1 MLWIK
6 TRIAKRESDM
16 LTKLLLAI
24 TNIQNNIFPFLI
36 RIFLAFLTFSFVCCY
51 FNQNVSK
58 RQQLEMEL
66 DQERKY
72 ISTILNTASAL
83 VMVLDVEGKIVS
95 FNRACEYTTSYL
107 YEQVS
112 DRYVWDLLTIPEDR
126 ELWQSTLKAIVT
138 ECLPITFETYWR
150 TKNGDLRLISWT
162 NTALCDRNGVAE
174 CVICTGIDISQR
186 QQIEQ
191 KLQETTRL
199 QNAILNGANY
209 AVIATDIEGTII
221 TFNLAAQKW
230 LGYSSQEVVGKTT
243 PVIFHDRREVVER
256 AQELS
261 QELGTTV
268 EPGFEVFVAQVRQG
282 QPDEREWSYICKDG
296 SRFLVLLSTT
306 ALIDTYGNITGFLGI
321 ASDITQR
328 KQAELALRESEE
340 RFQAFMNNTPAMA
353 FIKDSQSRM
362 IYINKPLE
370 NKFKVKLADL
380 RGKRDDQW
388 LPEEIAKHTLRN
400 DLLVLSTGKTMETV
414 ENVPTPDGV
423 SHHWLVFKFLL
434 NDVNDKPLIGGVA
447 VDITERKNAEDR
459 VKAAL
464 EEKDILLKEVH
475 HRVKNNLQVIDSLFR
490 HQCRYI
496 KNEQV
501 TQIIKEC
508 QSRVSSMA
516 LLHEKLYQSKDL
528 TNIDFAD
535 YVKNL
540 ANNLFDS
547 YKFIVNSPILKLDIE
562 NISLDVESC
571 LSCGLI
577 INELVT
583 NSLKY
588 AFLPNVIGKIN
599 IKFFAL
605 NLNTYNLIVNDDG
618 VGLPIDLNIDRINS
632 LGLKLVKSFTQQL
645 NGELK
650 LNRERGTEFIIT
662 FTIKKPLKKYECLQN
677 TYC

>member
-1 MLWIK
+1 
-6 TRIAKRESDM
+6 M
-16 LTKLLLAI
+16 LTRLLLTI
-24 TNIQNNIFPFLI
+24 TTIQNDIFPFLI
-36 RIFLAFLTFSFVCCY
+36 GVFLAFLTFSFVCY
-51 FNQNVSK
+51 FNQNVIK
-58 RQQLEMEL
+58 RQQLETEL
-66 DQERKY
+66 EQERKY

-112 DRYVWDLLTIPEDR
+112 DRYIWELLALPEDI
-126 ELWQSTLKAIVT
+126 ELWQSTLKAIT
-138 ECLPITFETYWR
+138 KECLPITFETCWR

-199 QNAILNGANY
+199 QNAILNSANY
-209 AVIATDIEGTII
+209 AVIATDIEGTIV

-256 AQELS
+256 VQELS
-261 QELGTTV
+261 QELGTTI

-306 ALIDTYGNITGFLGI
+306 ALIDSHGNITGFLGI

-328 KQAELALRESEE
+328 KQSELALKESEE
-340 RFQAFMNNTPAMA
+340 RFQAFMNNSPAMA
-353 FIKDSQSRM
+353 FIKDAQSRM
-362 IYINKPLE
+362 IYINEPFE
-370 NKFKVKLADL
+370 RKFNVKLADL

-388 LPEEIAKHTLRN
+388 LPEYVVKQTREN
-400 DLLVLSTGKTMETV
+400 DMVVLSTGKTIETV
-414 ENVPTPDGV
+414 ETVPTPEG

-434 NDVNDKPLIGGVA
+434 NDASDRPLIGGVA
-447 VDITERKNAEDR
+447 IDITERKNAEDR

-464 EEKDILLKEVH
+464 QEKDILLKEVH

-490 HQCRYI
+490 HQCRHI
-496 KNEQV
+496 KNEKV

-528 TNIDFAD
+528 ANIDFAD

-547 YKFIVNSPILKLDIE
+547 YKFIGSSPILKLDIK

-588 AFLPNVIGKIN
+588 AFSPNVIGEIS

-605 NLNTYNLIVNDDG
+605 DLNTYSLIVNDNG
-618 VGLPIDLNIDRINS
+618 IGLPTNLNIDRINS

-662 FTIKKPLKKYECLQN
+662 FTVKKPVQKYECLQN

>member
-1 MLWIK
+1 MF
-6 TRIAKRESDM
+6 TR
-16 LTKLLLAI
+16 LLLAVAD
-24 TNIQNNIFPFLI
+24 TQNIISTFSI
-36 RIFLAFLTFSFVCCY
+36 AIFLVLTISFVCCR
-51 FNQNVSK
+51 FNQNAGK
-58 RQQLEMEL
+58 RQQLETEL
-66 DQERKY
+66 EQERNY
-72 ISTILNTASAL
+72 TSTILNTANAL
-83 VMVLDVEGKIVS
+83 IVVLDVEGKIVS
-95 FNRACEYTTSYL
+95 FNRACEHTTNYL
-107 YEQVS
+107 CEQVS
-112 DRYVWDLLTIPEDR
+112 DKYIWELVLLPEDV
-126 ELWQSTLKAIVT
+126 ELWQSALTAVVT
-138 ECLPITFETYWR
+138 ERLPITFEIYWITR
-150 TKNGDLRLISWT
+150 SSDRRLISWT
-162 NTALCDRNGVAE
+162 LAAICDRQGKVE

-209 AVIATDIEGTII
+209 AVIATDIEGTIL

-243 PVIFHDRREVVER
+243 PLIFHDPGEVLKR
-256 AQELS
+256 SQELS
-261 QELGTTV
+261 QELGTTI
-268 EPGFEVFVAQVRQG
+268 EPDFEVFVAQVRQG
-282 QPDEREWSYICKDG
+282 QPDEREWSYIGKDG

-353 FIKDSQSRM
+353 FIKDAQSRM

-370 NKFKVKLADL
+370 HKFQVKLADL

-388 LPEEIAKHTLRN
+388 LPAEIAKHTLEN

-434 NDVNDKPLIGGVA
+434 NGVNDKPLIGGVA

-496 KNEQV
+496 KNEKV

-535 YVKNL
+535 YVKSL
-540 ANNLFDS
+540 VNNLFDS
-547 YKFIVNSPILKLDIE
+547 YRIISSPPILSLDIE
-562 NISLDVESC
+562 DISLDVETC

-588 AFLPNVIGKIN
+588 AFLPGKECEIS

-605 NLNTYNLIVNDDG
+605 NLNTYRLIVSDNG
-618 VGLPIDLNIDRINS
+618 VGLPTSLNIEQINS
-632 LGLKLVKSFTQQL
+632 LGLKLVKSFTRQL
-645 NGELK
+645 DGELK
-650 LNRERGTEFIIT
+650 INRNGGTEFIIT
-662 FTIKKPLKKYECLQN
+662 FIIKKLGQKYECL
-677 TYC
+677 

>member
-1 MLWIK
+1 ML
-6 TRIAKRESDM
+6 AG
-16 LTKLLLAI
+16 LLLAV

-36 RIFLAFLTFSFVCCY
+36 GIFLTFSFCCY

-66 DQERKY
+66 EQERKY

-95 FNRACEYTTSYL
+95 FNRACEHTTSYL

-112 DRYVWDLLTIPEDR
+112 DRYVWELLAIPEDI
-126 ELWQSTLKAIVT
+126 ELWQSSLKAIVT

-150 TKNGDLRLISWT
+150 TKNGDRRLISWT
-162 NTALCDRNGVAE
+162 NTALCDRNGAVE

-199 QNAILNGANY
+199 QNAILNSANY
-209 AVIATDIEGTII
+209 AVIATDIEGTIV

-230 LGYSSQEVVGKTT
+230 LGYSSQEVVGKTA
-243 PVIFHDRREVVER
+243 PVIFHDPREVVAR
-256 AQELS
+256 SQELS
-261 QELGTTV
+261 QELGTII
-268 EPGFEVFVAQVRQG
+268 EPSFEVFVAKVRQG
-282 QPDEREWSYICKDG
+282 QPDEREWSYVCKNG
-296 SRFLVLLSTT
+296 SRFLVLLSIT
-306 ALIDTYGNITGFLGI
+306 ALIDSYGNITGFLGI

-328 KQAELALRESEE
+328 KQSELALKESEE
-340 RFQAFMNNTPAMA
+340 RFQAFMNNGPAMA
-353 FIKDSQSRM
+353 FIKDAQSRM
-362 IYINKPLE
+362 VYINEPFE
-370 NKFKVKLADL
+370 RKFKVKLADL

-388 LPEEIAKHTLRN
+388 LPEYVVKQTREN
-400 DLLVLSTGKTMETV
+400 DLVVLSTGKTIETV
-414 ENVPTPDGV
+414 ETVPTPEG
-423 SHHWLVFKFLL
+423 SYHWLVFKFLL
-434 NDVNDKPLIGGVA
+434 NDANDKPLIGGVA
-447 VDITERKNAEDR
+447 IDITERKNAEDR

-464 EEKDILLKEVH
+464 QEKDILLKEVH

-490 HQCRYI
+490 HQCRHI
-496 KNEQV
+496 KNEKV

-547 YKFIVNSPILKLDIE
+547 YKFIGSSPILKLDIK

-588 AFLPNVIGKIN
+588 AFLPTKKGEIN
-599 IKFFAL
+599 IIFSAL
-605 NLNTYNLIVNDDG
+605 SLDTYRLIVNDNG
-618 VGLPIDLNIDRINS
+618 VGLPPNLNIEQINS
-632 LGLKLVKSFTQQL
+632 LGLKLVKSFTRQL
-645 NGELK
+645 DGELK

-662 FTIKKPLKKYECLQN
+662 FTIKKSI
-677 TYC
+677 